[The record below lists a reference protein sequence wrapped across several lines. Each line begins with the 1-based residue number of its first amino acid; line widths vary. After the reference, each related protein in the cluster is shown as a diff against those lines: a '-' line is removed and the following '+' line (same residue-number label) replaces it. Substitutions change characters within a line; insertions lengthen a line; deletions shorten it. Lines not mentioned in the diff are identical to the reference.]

1 MSPDDKLQSLCNFPL
16 FRGSL
21 GALEHMYA
29 NLCSEVSLS
38 LVTQTL
44 LIVEDDPDL
53 LRVLALLLQRD
64 NLQIETAQLSSP
76 PFPLVSSS

>member
-1 MSPDDKLQSLCNFPL
+1 
-16 FRGSL
+16 
-21 GALEHMYA
+21 MYKDIH
-29 NLCSEVSLS
+29 SEVSLS

-64 NLQIETAQLSSP
+64 NLQIETAQSTASAISSCQQQLPDLIILDLGLP
-76 PFPLVSSS
+76 PP